1 MKENQ
6 VLEKS
11 EEIKKQEAVKNEKSN
26 EKYNVKKKN
35 INIGVCIL
43 ICIFA
48 IIFIVFLWISVKN
61 NLNKNI
67 INGIKVDNVDLSN
80 MSLEDG
86 INKLNNYI
94 NTRLNN
100 KSYRYFTKF
109 IEN

>member
-26 EKYNVKKKN
+26 EKCNVKKKN

-48 IIFIVFLWISVKN
+48 II
-61 NLNKNI
+61 
-67 INGIKVDNVDLSN
+67 
-80 MSLEDG
+80 
-86 INKLNNYI
+86 
-94 NTRLNN
+94 
-100 KSYRYFTKF
+100 
-109 IEN
+109 